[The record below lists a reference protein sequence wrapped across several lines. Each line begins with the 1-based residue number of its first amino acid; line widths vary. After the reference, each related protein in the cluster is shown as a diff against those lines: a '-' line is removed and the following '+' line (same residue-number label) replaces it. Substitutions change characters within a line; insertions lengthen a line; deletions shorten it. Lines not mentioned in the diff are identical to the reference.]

1 MATTVNSS
9 TPNPPGTTGDSS
21 TTGSP
26 EAPVLDSKTVRRV
39 TLAGCIG
46 VFVELYDNGIYGF
59 LAGTLALVFFPG
71 QSAQAAML
79 LTFLTFGIP
88 FFVRPLGGIVCG
100 YLGDRIGRQ
109 RMLVFVIMLIS
120 AATAAIGLLPGYA
133 SIGIAAPILLVLLR
147 FAQGFSVGGEAAGAM
162 TFLAEYAPEGR
173 RGRLTSYA
181 QIASFTALLV
191 GTLTA
196 TTLNATLSQDAMVS
210 WGWRI
215 PFLLAIPM
223 GLIGFYLRKRI
234 KDTPRFEQMKA
245 EKKLSSNPMRE
256 AFSTKEHRKAVLLAM
271 LIPLLNGSGYYV
283 LFSYMPTYLNKE
295 LHFSVVQGLIVTAC
309 SLVAINIAIPY
320 AGRLSDRLGRKKV
333 IAGSAM
339 AMAVLGYP
347 CYLLLTQ
354 GSLALAILG
363 GILMAIVFAG
373 HTGVIHILLVEL
385 FPTRIRYSAY
395 GFGYNISAALFGG
408 SAPFLMTWL
417 IGLTGN
423 THIPAFY
430 VVATALGTFFAVLR
444 IRETAH
450 TPLRDE

>member
-1 MATTVNSS
+1 MATTVN
-9 TPNPPGTTGDSS
+9 PDVPG
-21 TTGSP
+21 
-26 EAPVLDSKTVRRV
+26 LDARTVRRV

-59 LAGTLALVFFPG
+59 LAATLALVFFPEESP
-71 QSAQAAML
+71 QTAML

-88 FFVRPLGGIVCG
+88 FFIRPVGGIVCG

-109 RMLVFVIMLIS
+109 RMLVFVILLIS
-120 AATAAIGLLPGYA
+120 AATAAIGLLPDYA
-133 SIGIAAPILLVLLR
+133 TIGVAAPVLLILLR
-147 FAQGFSVGGEAAGAM
+147 FAQGFSVGGEAAGAI
-162 TFLAEYAPEGR
+162 TFLAEYASDGR

-181 QIASFTALLV
+181 QIASFSALLF

-196 TTLNATLSQDAMVS
+196 ALLNATLGEDTMVS

-223 GLIGFYLRKRI
+223 GVIGFYIRKRI
-234 KDTPRFEQMKA
+234 RETPHFERLRA
-245 EKKLSSNPMRE
+245 ENKLSRNPLRE
-256 AFSTKEHRKAVLLAM
+256 AFSTREHRRAILLAT

-283 LFSYMPTYLNKE
+283 LFSYMPTYLSSE

-320 AGRLSDRLGRKKV
+320 AGRLSDRLGRRTV
-333 IAGSAM
+333 IAGSALI
-339 AMAVLGYP
+339 MAVLGYP
-347 CYLLLTQ
+347 GYLLLTR

-363 GILMAIVFAG
+363 GALMAVVFAG

-395 GFGYNISAALFGG
+395 AFGYNISAALFGG
-408 SAPFLMTWL
+408 SAPFLITWL
-417 IGLTGN
+417 IGLTHN
-423 THIPAFY
+423 TYIPAYY
-430 VVATALGTFFAVLR
+430 VVATALGTFLAVLS
-444 IRETAH
+444 IRETAFG
-450 TPLRDE
+450 PLREE